1 MNSSNYRVR
10 RRSMVLATE
19 GMVATSQPL
28 AVGVGIDILKAG
40 GSAIDAAIAVNA
52 TLGVVE
58 PMSCGLG
65 GDLFAIVWEARS
77 QRLYGLNGSG
87 RSPYSITSEVFSKMG
102 VEKIP
107 LHGVLPW
114 SVPGCVDG
122 WYALNERFGSM
133 SMAEILAPA
142 IRYAEDGF
150 PVSPR
155 IARAWGRATDLLLAD
170 SGASRTFLPG
180 GKAPTCGDLFRNPD
194 LARSLQSVARD
205 GRDAFYLGEIAE
217 KIVATSERLGGY
229 LSMKDLSNHESE
241 WVEPIRA
248 NYRGYDVWELPPNT
262 QGLAVLEMLRIL
274 DGFDL
279 ASMGHNSAEYLHHL
293 VEAKKLAY
301 EDRARSYA
309 DPDFYDP
316 PIERLLSDEYTL
328 RQRERIDPER
338 ASLQLPPDPGAI
350 RSGDTVYLTVVDRE
364 RNAVSFI
371 QSNYYGFGSGIV
383 PSGVGFAMQNR
394 GSLFNLDP
402 NVANSL
408 EPHKRPFHTIIPGFV
423 TKSGDPIFSFG
434 VMGGDQQ
441 PQGQVQVLC
450 NVLDFGMDVQE
461 AGDALRF
468 RHDGSSTPIGDV
480 MTDGG
485 ILYLEP
491 GIPEEVA
498 RDLRARGHNVIYREG
513 GYGGYQGIWIDQER
527 GALHGGSESRTDGCA
542 SGY

>member
-1 MNSSNYRVR
+1 MQTTNIR

-28 AVGVGIDILKAG
+28 AVQVGIDILKRG
-40 GSAIDAAIAVNA
+40 GNAIDAAIAVNA

-65 GDLFAIVWEARS
+65 GDLFAIVWDAKSE
-77 QRLYGLNGSG
+77 RLYGLNGSG
-87 RSPYSITSEVFSKMG
+87 RSPYSLDRDVF
-102 VEKIP
+102 VERDLDRIP
-107 LHGVLPW
+107 LRGVLSW

-122 WYALNERFGSM
+122 WHVLSERFGHLM
-133 SMAEILAPA
+133 IAELLAPA
-142 IRYAEDGF
+142 IGYAEHGF

-155 IARAWGRATDLLLAD
+155 IARAWARAAALLRQD
-170 SGASRTFLPG
+170 PFSSETFLPG
-180 GKAPTCGDLFRNPD
+180 GETPAVGDVFSNPN
-194 LARSLQSVARD
+194 LARSLRAIARE

-217 KIVATSERLGGY
+217 KVVATSERLGGY
-229 LSMKDLSNHESE
+229 LSMRDLSSHESE
-241 WVEPIRA
+241 WVEPIGVK
-248 NYRGYDVWELPPNT
+248 YRDYDVWELPPNT

-279 ASMGHNSAEYLHHL
+279 ASMGHNSAAYLHHL

-301 EDRARSYA
+301 EDRARAYA
-309 DPDFYDP
+309 DPAFYVP
-316 PIERLLSDEYTL
+316 PLDRLLSDEYTS
-328 RQRERIDPER
+328 RQRERINPLR
-338 ASLQLPPDPGAI
+338 ASRQFPPEDAAL
-350 RSGDTVYLTVVDRE
+350 RNGDTVYLTVVDRE

-371 QSNYYGFGSGIV
+371 QSNYFGFGSGIV

-394 GSLFNLDP
+394 GCLFSLDP
-402 NVANSL
+402 NAANSL

-423 TKSGDPIFSFG
+423 TKDGSPVFSFG

-461 AGDALRF
+461 AGDAFRF
-468 RHDGSSTPIGDV
+468 RHDGSSTPVGDV
-480 MTDGG
+480 MADGG
-485 ILYLEP
+485 TLYLEP
-491 GIPEEVA
+491 GIREDVA
-498 RDLRARGHNVIYREG
+498 DDLRTRGHNVVYKEG
-513 GYGGYQGIWIDQER
+513 GYGGYQGIWIDQDR
-527 GALHGGSESRTDGCA
+527 GVLHGGSESRTDGCA

>member
-1 MNSSNYRVR
+1 MDSATTRNR
-10 RRSMVLATE
+10 RRSMVLASE
-19 GMVATSQPL
+19 AMVATSQPL
-28 AVGVGIDILKAG
+28 AVQVGIDILKAG
-40 GSAIDAAIAVNA
+40 GNAIDAAIAVNA

-65 GDLFAIVWEARS
+65 GDLFAIVWEAKS

-87 RSPYSITSEVFSKMG
+87 RSPYSLTRDAFAERG
-102 VEKIP
+102 LERIP
-107 LHGVLPW
+107 LRGVLSW

-122 WYALNERFGSM
+122 WYALNERFGHLGI
-133 SMAEILAPA
+133 AELLAPA
-142 IRYAEDGF
+142 IGYAEKGF
-150 PVSPR
+150 PVSPQ
-155 IARAWGRATDLLLAD
+155 ISRAWGRAADLLQENPA
-170 SGASRTFLPG
+170 AARTFLPRG
-180 GKAPTCGDLFRNPD
+180 SAPACGDIFKNPD
-194 LARSLQSVARD
+194 LSRSLQAVARD

-217 KIVATSERLGGY
+217 KIVATSERLGGH
-229 LSMKDLSNHESE
+229 LSMRDLSDHEST
-241 WVEPIRA
+241 WVEPISA
-248 NYRGYDVWELPPNT
+248 KYRDYDVWELPPNT

-316 PIERLLSDEYTL
+316 PIERLLSDDYAL
-328 RQRERIDPER
+328 AQRGRIDPSR
-338 ASLQLPPDPGAI
+338 ASLDLPPDPSALHN
-350 RSGDTVYLTVVDRE
+350 GDTVYLTVVDGE

-383 PSGVGFAMQNR
+383 PSGVGFPMQNR
-394 GSLFNLDP
+394 GALFDLDP
-402 NVANSL
+402 HAVNCL

-423 TKSGDPIFSFG
+423 TRHGHPVFSFG

-450 NVLDFGMDVQE
+450 NVIDFGMDVQE
-461 AGDALRF
+461 AGDAYRF
-468 RHDGSSTPIGDV
+468 RHDGSSTPVGDV

-485 ILYLEP
+485 IIHLEP

-498 RDLRARGHNVIYREG
+498 MGLRERGHRVVYREG
-513 GYGGYQGIWIDQER
+513 GYGGYQGIWIDQDR

-542 SGY
+542 IGY